1 MSTNTKPAATIPRI
15 TPVPM
20 LESFKLSSDPVVL
33 LSTYLADRNPSTGPP
48 CRAQSTTKARLHTRC
63 QDTAPQR

>member
-1 MSTNTKPAATIPRI
+1 MMSTNTKPAATIPRI

-48 CRAQSTTKARLHTRC
+48 CRAQ
-63 QDTAPQR
+63 